1 MLLKTAAG
9 PLFFGVIALLLFA
22 GSYALWPEGFFSTPF
37 SAMTASM
44 LLRAVASPV
53 VAIVGVEF
61 LAALAIVLLADNQ

>member
-1 MLLKTAAG
+1 MMLKAAAG
-9 PLFFGVIALLLFA
+9 PLFFGVIAMLLFA
-22 GSYALWPEGFFSTPF
+22 GAYVLWPEGYFSTPF

-53 VAIVGVEF
+53 VALIGVEF